1 MYDYLNSSMYAA
13 SFEPDEYPE
22 KDWRL
27 KDDVYYF
34 EWVFDDG
41 SKDGEFCECEID
53 EYDYEDAKKCD
64 IVEIN
69 IYDVYEAYYYMP
81 HYYYRNGKLC
91 CRKNVIEGYD
101 EELEKE
107 DIIRTVRL

>member
-13 SFEPDEYPE
+13 SFEPPMYPE

-27 KDDVYYF
+27 KDGTYYF
-34 EWVFDDG
+34 EWVYDDG
-41 SKDGEFCECEID
+41 EKDGEFCECEIE

-81 HYYYRNGKLC
+81 HYYYRNNKLC
-91 CRKNVIEGYD
+91 CRHDVIEGYD

-107 DIIRTVRL
+107 DIIRTVKL